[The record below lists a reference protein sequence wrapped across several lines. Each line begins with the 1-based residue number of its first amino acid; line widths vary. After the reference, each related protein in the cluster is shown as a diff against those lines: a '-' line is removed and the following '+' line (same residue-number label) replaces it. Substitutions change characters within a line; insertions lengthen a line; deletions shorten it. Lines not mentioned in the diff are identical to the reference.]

1 MKSKTDM
8 HTYRC
13 KDKHRHIQIHRDIR
27 TDALTDRHRNTHI
40 YLHVHI
46 QKHVQSHTQADT
58 VTHEQ
63 ILAHTHMERY
73 AHIRTRRRTYQYTL
87 HFQSSRQMYRRMQ
100 THKWTDIHRDT
111 RAYRLKQTKRH
122 AQTQTQEHTDR
133 DTQHAQKYTH
143 IETHRLRA
151 KHIET
156 QIHIRT

>member
-1 MKSKTDM
+1 MRSRAKAGSTDQDWGEKRAQNMECHARTQIQGNVQTRIKSKTGM

-40 YLHVHI
+40 YLQVHI

-63 ILAHTHMERY
+63 IQAHTHMERY

-111 RAYRLKQTKRH
+111 S
-122 AQTQTQEHTDR
+122 
-133 DTQHAQKYTH
+133 
-143 IETHRLRA
+143 
-151 KHIET
+151 
-156 QIHIRT
+156 